1 MEIHLAT
8 DSDFDSQAM
17 QFSRPDSG
25 GLTREAR
32 PVRSDDTV
40 FVAAGAEIFR
50 QGDPGDCAYVVED
63 GRIAITLDDDR
74 VSQAVATRGPGEI
87 FGEMAIIDGSPRSA
101 TATAIED
108 ARLLVVTA
116 DRLSHR
122 MARADPVLRMVLDV
136 LASRLRATMALLART
151 DGRDAKPH
159 GGASQLQNRGIQDI
173 RLEQDLVRALSNG
186 DFQLHYQ
193 PIVDLASRKAVGFE
207 ALSRWLH
214 PVRGMLPPQEFI
226 PRAEA
231 SGLITALTRWA
242 LPRALDELET
252 LIADLPPG
260 ALELPYVAVNVSVAD
275 LQDPTFPEFLAGI
288 LVDRPFAKGQLRIE
302 VTESLML
309 ADPEPVR
316 RSLDLCRALG
326 VGVAIDD
333 FGTGYSSLST
343 LHMLPISALKIDRS
357 FVVGFDQ
364 GDGSRKTV
372 RTILR
377 LAEDL
382 GIPTIAEGVETVE
395 QARILAAMG
404 CDKAQGYLYARPM
417 PLEAARAW
425 LRDWD
430 SNRRDVA

>member
-1 MEIHLAT
+1 M
-8 DSDFDSQAM
+8 
-17 QFSRPDSG
+17 
-25 GLTREAR
+25 
-32 PVRSDDTV
+32 RSDDTV

-214 PVRGMLPPQEFI
+214 PVHGMLPPQEFI